1 MAHQATGKATMA
13 EIMTSFKKSFESE
26 LPTSNVDIVPTLLH
40 IHHIPIPPSM
50 DGRVISEFL
59 VEKNRQALP
68 AVKKETILTSAK
80 YEGGVYTL
88 SVERT
93 LLGKYKYVDYAKV
106 TRVTGTV
113 AK

>member
-1 MAHQATGKATMA
+1 MTRPSSERSSSGFSREWPATGLSALTKC
-13 EIMTSFKKSFESE
+13 TS
-26 LPTSNVDIVPTLLH
+26 LYW
-40 IHHIPIPPSM
+40 
-50 DGRVISEFL
+50 
-59 VEKNRQALP
+59 LP